1 MRFLLFA
8 CGLRWRSLSPSFSSL
23 ASRAETAQPPR
34 GRGYGIHTSH
44 GATSQRLCM
53 TAVVPGLVPGT
64 HWHRHGATTLPRLH
78 PCQPQAWV
86 PAPSAGTTALVWQG
100 RALMREMWE
109 SGSPRG
115 ERDKNASEVGRAEQ
129 GAGAVDLAER
139 PGELLA
145 LVGLHLG
152 GGDAVGEGDAG
163 GKVAELLAQDGAE
176 QDPVRLDEAADQR
189 AVEGRLRAQGLQ
201 ARRRR

>member
-1 MRFLLFA
+1 MRISD
-8 CGLRWRSLSPSFSSL
+8 WSSDVC
-23 ASRAETAQPPR
+23 S
-34 GRGYGIHTSH
+34 SD
-44 GATSQRLCM
+44 LCM

-115 ERDKNASEVGRAEQ
+115 ERDKNESEVGRAEQ
-129 GAGAVDLAER
+129 GAGAVHLAAR
-139 PGELLA
+139 PGEVPA
-145 LVGLHLG
+145 RG
-152 GGDAVGEGDAG
+152 GPHSRGGAAVGESA
-163 GKVAELLAQDGAE
+163 
-176 QDPVRLDEAADQR
+176 
-189 AVEGRLRAQGLQ
+189 
-201 ARRRR
+201 